1 MDGGCNFAMEE
12 TMRAAAGWGEERKA
26 GIVLVMR
33 RGGDRDP
40 ARARD
45 SARVKKKMIDMQG
58 AKPRQ
63 YSRLLLL
70 RLGAD
75 LTVGRW

>member
-1 MDGGCNFAMEE
+1 
-12 TMRAAAGWGEERKA
+12 
-26 GIVLVMR
+26 VMR
-33 RGGDRDP
+33 RGGDRDT

-45 SARVKKKMIDMQG
+45 SGRVKKKMIDMQG